1 MSISYLHQVPSGAL
15 RDRLARIRYVFT
27 DLDGTMMG
35 PGSTVLANAAGEP
48 SLAFVETLLALRQM
62 GVEVIL
68 CSGRSRAMMHEDSR
82 LLGVGAYIA
91 EMGGIIMTDR
101 AHDIWEYFTA
111 DMDYDPACGLNPHQI
126 IEQTGVCEQ
135 FVERYPG
142 LLEFHNDMSTGFRRR
157 EVTIGLRGE
166 IPDEEARALIEEI
179 DMELDWADNG
189 FLNYISAPT
198 TLSLPD
204 GVCGRAFN
212 IMPKGLN
219 KGRAIE
225 RFCALRGIDRTE
237 TLAVGDSASDFLM
250 ADYTELFIMVENG
263 LADPSAEIFL
273 ASHANAYVA
282 PGRIVD
288 AWVAGMQ
295 SLLAAKAG

>member
-1 MSISYLHQVPSGAL
+1 MSIPYLPQVPSGAL